1 MTTKATHQPALQLMA
16 TDTPDQPAAHFVAED
31 ATSQSAAHTVA
42 TQAAS
47 TIAPTVQS
55 ADNYVAKAS
64 QPVKLSAA
72 REPREATIQCH
83 QNVPTTASTP
93 AQ

>member
-1 MTTKATHQPALQLMA
+1 MT
-16 TDTPDQPAAHFVAED
+16 TDTPDQPATHFVAKD

-42 TQAAS
+42 TQATS
-47 TIAPTVQS
+47 TKAQAITTAPTVQS